1 MLHFDVHGRVG
12 HERRVVLVHGF
23 TQTRRSWEPLL
34 GGLAREHQVLAVDA
48 PAHGLSS
55 HYRVGLWEAGRLL
68 GEAGNE
74 ASYVGYSMGG
84 RLVLH
89 LALAAPYLVRRV
101 VLVGAT
107 AGIDDERERAAR
119 AVADEV
125 LASGLERDGVDAFL
139 RRWLANPLFAGLPA
153 EAAGF
158 EARRENTVEGLA
170 AALRLLGTGVQEP
183 LWDRLGSLHMPA
195 LLVAGERDEKFTAL
209 ATRMAGG
216 WGGPAE
222 VVVVP
227 GAGHAVHLEQ
237 PQGFLD
243 AVLPFLQDAHRSATP
258 TASNIP

>member
-12 HERRVVLVHGF
+12 RERRVVLVHGF
-23 TQTRRSWEPLL
+23 TQTRRSWDPVLAPL
-34 GGLAREHQVLAVDA
+34 ADEHQVVAVDA
-48 PAHGLSS
+48 PGHGLSS
-55 HYRVGLWEAGRLL
+55 HYRVGPWEAARLL

-101 VLVGAT
+101 VLVSAT
-107 AGIDDERERAAR
+107 AGISDPHERVAR
-119 AVADEV
+119 VAADEV
-125 LASGLERDGVDAFL
+125 VASDLESGGLDAFL
-139 RRWLANPLFAGLPA
+139 DRWLANPLFSTLPHR
-153 EAAGF
+153 AAGV

-170 AALRLLGTGVQEP
+170 ATIRLLGTGVQEP
-183 LWDRLGSLHMPA
+183 LWDHLATLHMPA
-195 LLVAGERDEKFTAL
+195 LVVAGERDEKFAAL
-209 ATRMAGG
+209 ARRLADG

-237 PQGFLD
+237 PQAFLEV
-243 AVLPFLQDAHRSATP
+243 VLPFLRDAHRSATP
-258 TASNIP
+258 AASNNP

>member
-23 TQTRRSWEPLL
+23 TQTRRSWEPLV
-34 GGLAREHQVLAVDA
+34 GALAREHQVLAVDG
-48 PAHGLSS
+48 PGHGLSS
-55 HYRVGLWEAGRLL
+55 HYRVGLWEAARLL

-107 AGIDDERERAAR
+107 AGIEDERDRVARAA
-119 AVADEV
+119 ADEV

-139 RRWLANPLFAGLPA
+139 RRWLANPMFAGLSP
-153 EAAGF
+153 EAADL
-158 EARRENTVEGLA
+158 ESRRQNTADGLA

-183 LWDRLGSLHMPA
+183 LWDRLGALQMPA
-195 LLVAGERDEKFTAL
+195 LLVAGKRDEKFTAL
-209 ATRMAGG
+209 AARLADA

-237 PQGFLD
+237 PKAFLD
-243 AVLPFLQDAHRSATP
+243 AVVPFLQDAHRSATP
-258 TASNIP
+258 TASNNP